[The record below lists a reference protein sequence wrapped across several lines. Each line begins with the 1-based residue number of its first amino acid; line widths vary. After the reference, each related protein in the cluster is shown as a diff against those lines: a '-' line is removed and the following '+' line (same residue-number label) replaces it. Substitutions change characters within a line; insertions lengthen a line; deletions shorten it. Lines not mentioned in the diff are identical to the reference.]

1 LHFIVLVFIRV
12 IRVIRGDP
20 LGAIMNWIALKMLTG
35 NRPKY
40 YAIIFGISFAVMLM
54 SQQAA
59 IFTGL
64 MRNTTSQIRDI
75 QGADIWVMD
84 PSVQFVDDITP
95 LAENAVLQV
104 RGVPGVAW
112 AVRLYNGKARAQFN
126 EGNFKQFIV
135 LGIDDQTLV
144 GAPQKMLLG
153 TLSDLRRPD
162 GVIIDE
168 SGYRYLFPGQP
179 LKTGRVFEMNDHRA
193 EIVGICKNSPTFQTF
208 PIAYTTYSRALHF
221 AAQERR
227 SLSFVLAQG
236 EPDVPAKEVCRRI
249 EEQTG
254 LMAMPQ
260 GDFSWRTIV
269 YYLKSTGIPANF
281 GITVMLGFIIGA
293 AIAGQTF
300 YLFTIDNLKQFGAL
314 KAMGV
319 TNLRIIG
326 MVLAQGLV
334 VGVFG
339 YMLGLGMASIFAEV
353 MAWRLN
359 KTGIPPA
366 DFMYWPIPIFTA
378 LAAALIVFASA
389 MVSLLRVLRLE
400 PASVFR

>member
-1 LHFIVLVFIRV
+1 
-12 IRVIRGDP
+12 
-20 LGAIMNWIALKMLTG
+20 MNWVALKMLTG
-35 NRPKY
+35 NRAKY

-54 SQQAA
+54 TQQLA

-64 MRNTTSQIRDI
+64 MRNTSSQIRDI

-95 LAENAVLQV
+95 LSENAVMQV
-104 RGVPGVAW
+104 RGVSGVAW
-112 AVRLYNGKARAQFN
+112 AVKLYSGKARGQFK

-144 GAPQKMLLG
+144 GAPQKMVVGALA
-153 TLSDLRRPD
+153 DLRRPD
-162 GVIIDE
+162 GIVLDE

-179 LKTGRVFEMNDHRA
+179 LETGRVFEMNDHRA
-193 EIVGICKNSPTFQTF
+193 EIVGICRASPTFQTF
-208 PIAYTTYSRALHF
+208 PIAYTTYNRALHY

-227 SLSFVLAQG
+227 ALSFILAKAESG
-236 EPDVPAKEVCRRI
+236 ESPEEVCRRI

-254 LMAMPQ
+254 LMAMSQ
-260 GDFSWRTIV
+260 DDFSWRTMI
-269 YYLKSTGIPANF
+269 YYMKRTGIPVNF
-281 GITVMLGFIIGA
+281 GITVLLGFIIGA

-319 TNLRIIG
+319 GNLRIVG
-326 MVLAQGLV
+326 MVWLQGLV
-334 VGVFG
+334 VGVLG
-339 YMLGLGMASIFAEV
+339 YMIGLGMASVFAEAV
-353 MAWRLN
+353 AWKLKN
-359 KTGIPPA
+359 TGLPPA
-366 DFMYWPIPIFTA
+366 DFMAWPIPIFTA
-378 LAAALIVFASA
+378 FAAALIVFASS
-389 MVSLLRVLRLE
+389 MVSLGRVLRLE